1 MKRKIYDQLL
11 AWKERDSKK
20 VAILIDGARRVGKS
34 WVAEEFGK
42 HEYESYLLIDFRL
55 AGREV
60 HEMFETQLDRLDDF
74 FFNLSA
80 YYNVKLIPGKSLL
93 IFDEIQFFP
102 RARESIKWL
111 VKDGRFDYLET
122 GSLVSIDE
130 NVEGIQ
136 IPSEERRMTMYPMD
150 WEEFL
155 WATGNELL
163 GEALM
168 KAVASGTAPAN
179 ALHRRAMEL
188 VRQYMVVGG
197 MPQVVD
203 VFVRERDLAAVDR
216 QKRDI
221 IELYRNDIAKHA
233 KRNAGK
239 VRSIFDGIPAQLSR
253 HDRIYRLSALGENA
267 RYRAYEDS
275 FLWLDDARIVNPA
288 YNCTEPNI
296 GLKASSERNTL
307 KLYMG
312 DTGLLVSLSFDESE
326 QARAEIQ
333 RLILYGKLEANL
345 GMVMENLVGQMIVAS
360 GRKLYFYAKSDN
372 DNADERMEVDFLV
385 AKNRIGSRHNISVI
399 EVKKTKRIAL
409 SSLTKFKAKFS
420 ANLANSY
427 VVHTG
432 AFIVEKDLV
441 KLPVYLLPFL
451 LNSVQPIAA
460 RD

>member
-1 MKRKIYDQLL
+1 MKRKIYQQLL
-11 AWKERDSKK
+11 DWKAHDSKK

-34 WVAEEFGK
+34 WLAEEFGK
-42 HEYESYLLIDFRL
+42 NEYESYLLIDFRL
-55 AGREV
+55 AGPEV
-60 HEMFETQLDRLDDF
+60 REMFEAQLDRLDDF

-80 YYNVKLIPGKSLL
+80 YYNVKLVKGKSLL

-111 VKDGRFDYLET
+111 VKDGRFDYIET

-130 NVEGIQ
+130 NVTEIQ
-136 IPSEERRMTMYPMD
+136 IPSEERRVTMYPMD

-163 GEALM
+163 CEVLRKSAERGE
-168 KAVASGTAPAN
+168 TPAN
-179 ALHRRAMEL
+179 AIHKRAMEL

-197 MPQVVD
+197 MPQAVE
-203 VFVRERDLAAVDR
+203 VFVREKDLAAVDR

-221 IELYRNDIAKHA
+221 LGLYRNDIAKHA
-233 KRNAGK
+233 GRKTRK
-239 VRSIFDGIPAQLSR
+239 VQSVFDGIPSQLSR
-253 HDRIYRLSALGENA
+253 HDRIYRLSALGKNA
-267 RYRAYEDS
+267 RYRAYEDA
-275 FLWLDDARIVNPA
+275 FLWLADAKIVNTA
-288 YNCTEPNI
+288 YNCTEPNL
-296 GLKASSERNTL
+296 GLRMSSERNTL

-312 DTGLLVSLSFDESE
+312 DTGLLVSLAYDESE
-326 QARAEIQ
+326 KMRTEVQ

-385 AKNRIGSRHNISVI
+385 AKNGIGRRHNISAV
-399 EVKKTKRIAL
+399 EVKKTKRIAF
-409 SSLTKFKAKFS
+409 SSLTKFKAKFAS
-420 ANLANSY
+420 ELATSY

-432 AFIVEKDLV
+432 AYAKDEDPV
-441 KLPVYLLPFL
+441 RLPVYLLPFVL
-451 LNSVQPIAA
+451 
-460 RD
+460 